1 MQKGKSEGRTTP
13 SQEEIAEDALL
24 SAILGKKRMSNMSAQ
39 HHRIVK
45 RRFGMAYILCLFLT
59 IFMKGASKL

>member
-24 SAILGKKRMSNMSAQ
+24 SAILGKKRMSKMSAQ

-45 RRFGMAYILCLFLT
+45 RRFGMAYILCPFLT